1 VDADL
6 SLEVTA
12 PSLGG
17 GRREK
22 IQEKGSD
29 MDLKNC
35 YSRLRSLTEILI
47 KRTFHIT
54 SRIDLSRLQQCK

>member
-1 VDADL
+1 MRIC
-6 SLEVTA
+6 LEVTA

-22 IQEKGSD
+22 IQEEGSD

-35 YSRLRSLTEILI
+35 LLAS
-47 KRTFHIT
+47 
-54 SRIDLSRLQQCK
+54 